1 MKPETVDEQGRDP
14 CPIDLDTYLELVGD
28 QEIDFCW
35 FESLFG
41 GVGVGSVTEANTIL
55 SNA

>member
-14 CPIDLDTYLELVGD
+14 CPIDLDTFLELVGD
-28 QEIDFCW
+28 QEIDFYW

-41 GVGVGSVTEANTIL
+41 GDLLQKLRQS
-55 SNA
+55 

>member
-14 CPIDLDTYLELVGD
+14 CPIDLDTFLELVGD

-41 GVGVGSVTEANTIL
+41 GDLLQKLTQS
-55 SNA
+55 